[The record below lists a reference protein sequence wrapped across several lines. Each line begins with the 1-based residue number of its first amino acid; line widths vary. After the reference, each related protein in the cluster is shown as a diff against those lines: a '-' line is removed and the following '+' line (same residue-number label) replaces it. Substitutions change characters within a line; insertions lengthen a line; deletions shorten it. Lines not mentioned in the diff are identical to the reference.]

1 VADLHS
7 TIADVHD
14 RIDQHHGKGIG
25 EQNTK
30 AVLINPVLRALGWD
44 LEDLDEVELEFR
56 RKAMDNPVDYA
67 LMIQRTP
74 RLFIEAKSLDGNLN
88 DPK

>member
-1 VADLHS
+1 
-7 TIADVHD
+7 
-14 RIDQHHGKGIG
+14 
-25 EQNTK
+25 
-30 AVLINPVLRALGWD
+30 VLRALGWD